1 MIKLTNV
8 HYAAATIMTTVIGV
22 GIFGIPFSFAKAG
35 FVTGLIFLFGIAAIS
50 LLINLMYGETALRTA
65 GQHQIIG
72 HAGKYLGSFAR
83 YIMFFAFIFG
93 IYGAMTAT
101 IAISGTFWASVLYF
115 IDLSPYMFSILFFAV
130 AAVVYLKGLKTVSR
144 VDFAVILFFTVVILI
159 IAIFGAGSID
169 LNNFST
175 VFMKE
180 FWFLPFGVIL
190 FSFAGMSSI
199 PLAKE
204 ITKGREN
211 DLKKAIWWGSIVPAV
226 LYLVFSLTVFGI
238 SGEVTSPDA
247 ISGLSSFLGPV
258 IIFVGALLGS
268 FSTFTVFINTSI
280 ALGESFEY
288 DLGMSRR
295 KSQLLVLL
303 PPFVL
308 FLIGIRDFIEIIGL
322 VGSISV
328 GLTGVITILIYL
340 KAKQKGDRQPE
351 YSLNL
356 PNWLLYLLVAIFGGG
371 IMYSFVFF

>member
-22 GIFGIPFSFAKAG
+22 DIFGIPFSFAKAG
-35 FVTGLIFLFGIAAIS
+35 FVTGLIFLFGIAVIS

-101 IAISGTFWASVLYF
+101 IAISGTFWANVLYF
-115 IDLSPYMFSILFFAV
+115 IDSSPYMFSILFFAV

-308 FLIGIRDFIEIIGL
+308 FLIGIR
-322 VGSISV
+322 
-328 GLTGVITILIYL
+328 
-340 KAKQKGDRQPE
+340 
-351 YSLNL
+351 
-356 PNWLLYLLVAIFGGG
+356 
-371 IMYSFVFF
+371 

>member
-1 MIKLTNV
+1 MIKLTNI

-35 FVTGLIFLFGIAAIS
+35 FVTGLIFLFGIAVIS
-50 LLINLMYGETALRTA
+50 LLINLMYGEIVLRTA

-101 IAISGTFWASVLYF
+101 IAISGTFWANVLYF
-115 IDLSPYMFSILFFAV
+115 IDSSPYMFSILFFAV